1 MRETKINRA
10 NVTSSSQCDL
20 SILRL
25 LDHTSRDPAGQ
36 YRGDECSEMR
46 VGVRG
51 GDGPRAMTGTPSRA
65 LW

>member
-1 MRETKINRA
+1 MRKTKINRA
-10 NVTSSSQCDL
+10 NVTASQCDL

-36 YRGDECSEMR
+36 YRGDEVSEMR

-51 GDGPRAMTGTPSRA
+51 GDGPRAMTGP
-65 LW
+65 